1 MPSSSSS
8 SSSNLHK
15 ISTMNFYRSEE
26 SSSCCYFHPKETVV
40 GICALCLKERLVIL
54 ASKQG
59 HHLPLPKDTHTT
71 HKSFRILRRKPIITF
86 NKVFALGSFLHR
98 LDFKQ
103 PKPDIADE
111 IDSIPSLDG
120 KNRFLFLF
128 YFYFLFFYFYFLQM
142 RQILFISIKVL
153 KKNGRAMW
161 DNKKGMMM
169 MKKEKEVKSVVEH
182 SKPRGTLRW
191 RKRIGHLLQ
200 LARWKGPRRGPM
212 PRRIA
217 GKSGRKEVGLG
228 A

>member
-26 SSSCCYFHPKETVV
+26 SSSCCYFHPKEIVV

-111 IDSIPSLDG
+111 IDSIPSLDDS
-120 KNRFLFLF
+120 
-128 YFYFLFFYFYFLQM
+128 
-142 RQILFISIKVL
+142 FISIKFEE
-153 KKNGRAMW
+153 NGRAMW

-200 LARWKGPRRGPM
+200 LARWKRSTKGAPCHVGLPGKVEGRRGWIRSLT
-212 PRRIA
+212 RRRTSINTTTTTTTT
-217 GKSGRKEVGLG
+217 S
-228 A
+228 